1 MAMGV
6 GFTVTTPKAAEL
18 EQTGVPVVLTT
29 TLYVPATVVL
39 KVATLPGGVTP
50 VGTVQAY
57 EYVPTGAGIAV
68 SVAVAPEQ
76 MVGLLTVAVGSGF
89 TTTCNVVVFAH
100 RPAAGVKV

>member
-1 MAMGV
+1 MGV
-6 GFTVTTPKAAEL
+6 GFTVTTPKAAEP

-57 EYVPTGAGIAV
+57 EYVPIGAGIAV

-76 MVGLLTVAVGSGF
+76 MAGLLTVAEGNGF
-89 TTTCNVVVFAH
+89 TTTSKVVVFAH
-100 RPAAGVKV
+100 RPAAGVNV